1 MCTTGRCPQGAGDAE
16 LRTSVA
22 AVVDVAERW
31 RPDVLLVAIG
41 ADGHVTDPLSSLRY
55 SYDGYVEAARALGE
69 LAVRRGAPVLMG
81 GAGGYEPLSHTP
93 QVWAT
98 FVHALTA
105 AISRREEAA

>member
-1 MCTTGRCPQGAGDAE
+1 MCTTGRCPPGAGDAE

-69 LAVRRGAPVLMG
+69 LVVRRGAPVLMG
-81 GAGGYEPLSHTP
+81 GAGGYQPLSHTP
-93 QVWAT
+93 AVWAT
-98 FVHALTA
+98 FVHAVTA
-105 AISRREEAA
+105 VVRLARGAA